1 MATLFTSTDPGKG
14 TCTYI
19 GQKVFL
25 FILLMRI
32 RKEGSLK
39 YSFIS
44 YYIFELVFSSVQYS
58 RSVVSN
64 FLQPHE

>member
-1 MATLFTSTDPGKG
+1 MATLLTSTDLDKG

-19 GQKVFL
+19 GQKVFD

-39 YSFIS
+39 
-44 YYIFELVFSSVQYS
+44 
-58 RSVVSN
+58 
-64 FLQPHE
+64 